1 LFIGGVQVARGYLGR
16 PALTAERFLPDPYG
30 PPGSRLYAT
39 GDRARWRPDGEL
51 DYLGRL
57 DTQTKIRGMRVE
69 PGEIEA
75 ALARHPELAAAAVG
89 VTDGPGGARLVGYVV
104 RRPVPGVDGTPSGR
118 APGGGPGG
126 ADPDL
131 HERLRDLL
139 REELPEHMIPSLWVE
154 LEALPLTP
162 NGKLDRA
169 ALPSPSPHSGGP
181 AWEPPRPGA
190 EQDVAEVWQGVLG
203 LDKVGRHDGFFAVG
217 GDSILSLS
225 VVAGLRRRGY
235 TLDLQRLFT
244 HQTVA
249 ELASVL
255 DTPGAEPAA
264 EPEPEAPSGAFGLL
278 SAADLAKLRK
288 GER

>member
-1 LFIGGVQVARGYLGR
+1 
-16 PALTAERFLPDPYG
+16 
-30 PPGSRLYAT
+30 
-39 GDRARWRPDGEL
+39 
-51 DYLGRL
+51 
-57 DTQTKIRGMRVE
+57 QTKIRGMRVE

-75 ALARHPELAAAAVG
+75 ALARHPELSAAAVG
-89 VTDGPGGARLVGYVV
+89 VTRDGPGGARLVGYVV
-104 RRPVPGVDGTPSGR
+104 RRPGAGAPSGEAAR
-118 APGGGPGG
+118 EGGGRAGESTRHSEPHDRRGVG
-126 ADPDL
+126 EPTGDPEL
-131 HERLRDLL
+131 HDRLRDRL
-139 REELPEHMIPSLWVE
+139 REELPEHMIPTLWVE

-169 ALPSPSPHSGGP
+169 ALPSPSPHSG
-181 AWEPPRPGA
+181 AADWEPPRPGA
-190 EQDVAEVWQGVLG
+190 EQDVAEVWREVLG
-203 LDKVGRHDGFFAVG
+203 LEKVGRHDGFFSVG

-225 VVAGLRRRGY
+225 VVAGLRRRGH

-255 DTPGAEPAA
+255 DTPGAGPAA
-264 EPEPEAPSGAFGLL
+264 EPEPKAATGAFGML